1 MSEAA
6 AALNPDAISPYELE
20 RGKPVPS
27 QNHAFAQSFLIGEL
41 LKHREQFTVLSELE
55 LATQPRHS
63 VPDLAVYPV
72 MKPNWQHDELRKLEP
87 PLVTVE
93 IYSKSQGVYDFEDK
107 VRSYFEFGVRSCW
120 IVNPF
125 TQSLTILR
133 PGQPPL
139 TYGIVP
145 FTDPTLGVEIDLR
158 EVFIS

>member
-6 AALNPDAISPYELE
+6 ATIPPEEISPYELE

-27 QNHAFAQSFLIGEL
+27 QNHSFAQSFLIAQL
-41 LKHREQFTVLSELE
+41 MRYRTQYTVLSELE

-63 VPDLAVYPV
+63 IPDLSVYPALI
-72 MKPNWQHDELRKLEP
+72 PNWQHDELRKLEP
-87 PLVTVE
+87 PLVAVE

-107 VRSYFEFGVRSCW
+107 VLAYFEFGVKSCW

-125 TQSLTILR
+125 TQSLTIFR
-133 PGQPPL
+133 PGQQPL
-139 TYGIVP
+139 TYGVVA

-158 EVFIS
+158 EVFVS